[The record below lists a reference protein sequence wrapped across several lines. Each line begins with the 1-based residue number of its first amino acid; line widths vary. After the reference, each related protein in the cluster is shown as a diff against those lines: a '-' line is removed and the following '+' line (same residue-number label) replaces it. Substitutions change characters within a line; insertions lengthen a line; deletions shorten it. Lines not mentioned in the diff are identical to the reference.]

1 MTKPIYRADHCGS
14 LVRPQE
20 LRTARTDYLHGKI
33 TKPQLREIE
42 DRCIVSALKLQQ
54 DAGLKIYS
62 DGEFRRDFWLSAVSD
77 EFFDGME
84 NHGIDYTR
92 HPYLRGKEIKDSEF
106 VCSAKPDREGQA
118 CPQEADHARTRSTS

>member
-33 TKPQLREIE
+33 TKPQLRGIE

-92 HPYLRGKEIKDSEF
+92 HPYLRGKEIKDVTPF
-106 VCSAKPDREGQA
+106 WNRKKNGQ
-118 CPQEADHARTRSTS
+118 PQA

>member
-33 TKPQLREIE
+33 TKPQLRGIE

-62 DGEFRRDFWLSAVSD
+62 DGEFRRDFLLSAV
-77 EFFDGME
+77 
-84 NHGIDYTR
+84 
-92 HPYLRGKEIKDSEF
+92 
-106 VCSAKPDREGQA
+106 
-118 CPQEADHARTRSTS
+118 